1 MRNANGTS
9 AMVALIKASAC
20 EPVESRRLA
29 AGLLLNLL
37 RTAPCVHDLR
47 DGMARISN
55 QAPREVCC
63 DVLDLVE
70 QLGLGGPADL
80 LP

>member
-1 MRNANGTS
+1 MKRADGTS

-20 EPVESRRLA
+20 EPIESRRMA
-29 AGLLLNLL
+29 AALLLDLL
-37 RTAPCVHDLR
+37 RTAHCVHDLR
-47 DGMARISN
+47 DGMTRISG
-55 QAPREVCC
+55 QAPHDVCC
-63 DVLDLVE
+63 DVFDFVE